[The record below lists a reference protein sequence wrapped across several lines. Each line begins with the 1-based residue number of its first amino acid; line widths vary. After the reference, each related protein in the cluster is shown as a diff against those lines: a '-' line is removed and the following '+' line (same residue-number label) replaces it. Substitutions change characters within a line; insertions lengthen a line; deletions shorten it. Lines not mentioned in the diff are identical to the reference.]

1 MPHVGLVIL
10 QARKHHCYQSFGPAT
25 VIMCHVPMPHP
36 SSSPSTANI
45 APHPTCTHTSAYSP
59 PPLYPIP
66 CTAPVQ
72 VNNIKQQIHNRC
84 HYCQGAGYLTCGHC
98 VGGGQEPGS
107 TETCSFCAGS
117 GKVMCTGCLCTG
129 KQMATEHDPRIDPFT

>member
-1 MPHVGLVIL
+1 MPVVVGVDVD
-10 QARKHHCYQSFGPAT
+10 RHCCLS
-25 VIMCHVPMPHP
+25 
-36 SSSPSTANI
+36 
-45 APHPTCTHTSAYSP
+45 
-59 PPLYPIP
+59 L
-66 CTAPVQ
+66 PVLACRAMQ

-98 VGGGQEPGS
+98 VGSGS
-107 TETCSFCAGS
+107 DPVSKEGCAFCAGS

>member
-1 MPHVGLVIL
+1 MGTGDRHFAPDIKLNCSLSTDPMLLNVG
-10 QARKHHCYQSFGPAT
+10 
-25 VIMCHVPMPHP
+25 
-36 SSSPSTANI
+36 SSDVHKWHAGS
-45 APHPTCTHTSAYSP
+45 
-59 PPLYPIP
+59 LGLL
-66 CTAPVQ
+66 Q

-98 VGGGQEPGS
+98 VGSGIDPGNKES
-107 TETCSFCAGS
+107 CPFCAGS

>member
-1 MPHVGLVIL
+1 VHKWHAGSLGLL
-10 QARKHHCYQSFGPAT
+10 
-25 VIMCHVPMPHP
+25 
-36 SSSPSTANI
+36 
-45 APHPTCTHTSAYSP
+45 
-59 PPLYPIP
+59 
-66 CTAPVQ
+66 Q

-98 VGGGQEPGS
+98 VGSGIDPGNKES
-107 TETCSFCAGS
+107 CPFCAGS